1 MAKQKF
7 DKEDYRVL
15 MGDKPKVKVV
25 LLSPKNVMDYSIR
38 VSATIDQNRGGSGAA
53 AINAARVKMY
63 KIFFTRLAEEVDG
76 GKVRITAQRSEIF
89 FVMYRSAM
97 KMKRDAWLKSIK
109 ATIKSAIAQ
118 VYADLK
124 AELNPKAAQKPSVG
138 ASKAAPRGKEI
149 IAALKKIGINAK
161 VITNARTGEMTIEIA
176 VVETAAAKKGDP
188 AKVESELSPGTT
200 LANEYPDAGTVV
212 ASLNAKAKT
221 KVTVWDYYAWQGED
235 IAYEFGGTYDRF
247 EKAVAKALGNKFEEI
262 SDHPAFSSVV
272 DFIFGPKKGKGGKL
286 TVGGYQFKDL
296 DKLL

>member
-124 AELNPKAAQKPSVG
+124 AELNPKAAQKPAVG
-138 ASKAAPRGKEI
+138 ASKAAPGSKEI

-161 VITNARTGEMTIEIA
+161 VITNARTGKKTIEIA
-176 VVETAAAKKGDP
+176 VVETATNATADTKFWGLAVFKDGTEVEGDG
-188 AKVESELSPGTT
+188 KST
-200 LANEYPDAGTVV
+200 LALLVKHFKNGNNPVVSISPYGPKDKEADWAGTDVV
-212 ASLNAKAKT
+212 NAKTAN
-221 KVTVWDYYAWQGED
+221 
-235 IAYEFGGTYDRF
+235 
-247 EKAVAKALGNKFEEI
+247 ALL
-262 SDHPAFSSVV
+262 
-272 DFIFGPKKGKGGKL
+272 KKL
-286 TVGGYQFKDL
+286 C
-296 DKLL
+296 